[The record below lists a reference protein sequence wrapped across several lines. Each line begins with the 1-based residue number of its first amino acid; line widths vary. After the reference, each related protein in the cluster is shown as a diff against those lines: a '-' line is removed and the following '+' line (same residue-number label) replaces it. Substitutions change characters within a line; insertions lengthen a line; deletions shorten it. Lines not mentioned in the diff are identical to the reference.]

1 MGTGD
6 AMEGRVVAVDG
17 PEPLRSTVVGALES
31 AGATVTAMDGIA
43 VTDAVLILAGP
54 VKAGSFSETNEAAW
68 DELAEAPP
76 RRLLLQ
82 LQQLRQ
88 SIASGSIV
96 IVVPAVILEGSA
108 GLVAA
113 TTGWE
118 AARQL
123 AKSAARRWGHTGLHI
138 NIVAVPLAVFGIDPP
153 ADALRTEPTTDV
165 RHRSDT
171 AVAETVVWVLGASHL
186 NGETIQVDGGAL
198 MLP

>member
-17 PEPLRSTVVGALES
+17 PEPLRSAVIDALES
-31 AGATVTAMDGIA
+31 VGATVTAMDGI
-43 VTDAVLILAGP
+43 VSTDAVLILAGATQARP
-54 VKAGSFSETNEAAW
+54 FTDTDEAAW
-68 DELAEAPP
+68 DELAEAPT

-88 SIASGSIV
+88 SSAPGSIV

-113 TTGWE
+113 TAGWE

-123 AKSAARRWGHTGLHI
+123 AKSAARRWGPSGLHI
-138 NIVAVPLAVFGIDPP
+138 NIVAAPLAVFGIDPP
-153 ADALRTEPTTDV
+153 ADALRTEPTTNAM
-165 RHRSDT
+165 HRSDT
-171 AVAETVVWVLGASHL
+171 AVAETVVWVLGAAHL